1 MYFRPG
7 LVSARRGF
15 FHVVLCRNLSLFQDA
30 VLRLWDSE
38 TRQHFRISEEYMA
51 EKDFYLYIE
60 GQPVKVSEEVYRE
73 YKHAEEKER
82 YFMKR
87 LKKGKFVVDPEKQ
100 TVEYVPS
107 REASYEHLLEAD
119 WDFPAPDEPV
129 DGAVIKAQTLETL
142 DRALQSLTDEER
154 ELIHEIFYL
163 EKSEREISAV
173 YNLTQAAIHKRK
185 KKILEKLKK
194 FF

>member
-1 MYFRPG
+1 
-7 LVSARRGF
+7 
-15 FHVVLCRNLSLFQDA
+15 
-30 VLRLWDSE
+30 
-38 TRQHFRISEEYMA
+38 MA

-194 FF
+194 VFF